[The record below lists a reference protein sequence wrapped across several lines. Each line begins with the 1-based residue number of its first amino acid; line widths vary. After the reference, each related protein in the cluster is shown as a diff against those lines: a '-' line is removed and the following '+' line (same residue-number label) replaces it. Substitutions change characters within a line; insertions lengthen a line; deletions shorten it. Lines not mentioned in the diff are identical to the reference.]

1 MLKKNIH
8 LPPGNMMLYLLICVF
23 VLSGKLQISRSSK
36 VENYF
41 YFVQSGVTK
50 SNACILEEIPVKN
63 STVSS
68 LLQCGLQC
76 NALSQCVGSGYHKER
91 NKTLSPFVWISRSN
105 TNLHDIRQNRQI
117 FEGIHFINYM
127 FECNHFLN
135 VR

>member
-76 NALSQCVGSGYHKER
+76 NALSQCVGVDITGNETKRCRLLYEFPALIPTYTTSG
-91 NKTLSPFVWISRSN
+91 KTVRYSKVYILSIICLN
-105 TNLHDIRQNRQI
+105 AII
-117 FEGIHFINYM
+117 F
-127 FECNHFLN
+127 
-135 VR
+135 

>member
-8 LPPGNMMLYLLICVF
+8 LPPGNMKLYLLICVF

-76 NALSQCVGSGYHKER
+76 NALSQCVGVDITR
-91 NKTLSPFVWISRSN
+91 NETKLWISRSN